1 MSIKIIC
8 DAYLILLSNLNNKDF
23 MEPLYWMCDKAKKK
37 KKNQRQSANPL
48 KKIMYGLLNIHNL
61 YLTIANCRTM
71 FM

>member
-1 MSIKIIC
+1 
-8 DAYLILLSNLNNKDF
+8 
-23 MEPLYWMCDKAKKK
+23 MEPLYWMCDKAKKKKKK